1 MSVPD
6 AWALCARERQGC
18 GGWMA
23 SAVSS
28 ADAVGGETPALQTGQ
43 TAACWAS
50 ISAAQ
55 AGQRI

>member
-1 MSVPD
+1 MSVPE
-6 AWALCARERQGC
+6 AWALCGLEREGF
-18 GGWMA
+18 GGGMA